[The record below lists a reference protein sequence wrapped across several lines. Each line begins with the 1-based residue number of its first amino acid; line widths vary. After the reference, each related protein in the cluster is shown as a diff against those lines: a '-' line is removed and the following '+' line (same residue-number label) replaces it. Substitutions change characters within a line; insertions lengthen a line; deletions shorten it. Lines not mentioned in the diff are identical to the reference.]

1 MVGRD
6 SPQAATRVLH
16 PTCTNQIPKR
26 DGTVA
31 TVQHCGGV
39 SEWDVL
45 DGGRMGQVMGE
56 DATEVAPPATFCVED
71 CQAQNQVQGGAVVL
85 GHPFPV
91 PFAFR
96 LNPRTP

>member
-1 MVGRD
+1 
-6 SPQAATRVLH
+6 
-16 PTCTNQIPKR
+16 
-26 DGTVA
+26 
-31 TVQHCGGV
+31 
-39 SEWDVL
+39 
-45 DGGRMGQVMGE
+45 MGE
-56 DATEVAPPATFCVED
+56 DATEVVLPVTFCVED